1 MEKFYSLNCFTH
13 FYLFNMKR
21 TFATQ
26 GKSLFAMLLV
36 LVGMFFAFSA
46 QAQQSLNGSS
56 AAGSITFK
64 APSEVMQIA
73 KDNVGYWHGQ
83 ILSNPQTPGTTG
95 YNNQMRNAAYYK
107 AVFQEVSNGESVGT
121 AIENALGAAATLGGE
136 KEAAFTSKTAL
147 NAIKEEAIELF
158 KL

>member
-1 MEKFYSLNCFTH
+1 
-13 FYLFNMKR
+13 
-21 TFATQ
+21 
-26 GKSLFAMLLV
+26 MLLV

-64 APSEVMQIA
+64 TPSEVMQLA
-73 KDNVGYWHGQ
+73 KDNVGFWHNQ
-83 ILSNPQTPGTTG
+83 ILSNPQTPGTTQ
-95 YNNQMRNAAYYK
+95 YNNQMRHAAYYK
-107 AVFQEVSNGESVGT
+107 SVLKQVENGESVGK
-121 AIENALGAAATLGGE
+121 AIENALGAAASLGGE
-136 KEAAFTSKTAL
+136 QEAAFTSKTVL